1 MKNKEIQYRRRTE
14 LWLIIFGSFVVTLLY
29 ILTSF
34 GNSAS
39 VPVDLVPFFVVVLG
53 LGILAHLVVRKFA
66 PSADPVILPLVFFLN
81 GLGQVFIT
89 RLSHESGVA
98 DELPALQSTWTAVG
112 VVAFIFVLV
121 FIRNSKDL
129 ETQKYTFGVIG
140 IILLALPLLP
150 FIGSEINGARIWAS
164 IGPINL
170 QPGEFARLALTIF
183 LASYLVE
190 KKELLQV
197 GTRKIFRFE
206 VPLWRHLSPV
216 LLAWG
221 FAMLV
226 LIAEKDLGSSFL
238 YFALFTVM
246 IWVSTQRLSYLII
259 SFGLFICGALISWR
273 IFEHIQARVSIWHD
287 PWSFRSGSGYQL
299 VEAAIAMANGG
310 LIGTGLGSGE
320 PNRIPEVE
328 TDFIFAAIGE
338 EMGLLGT
345 VLVLSSFL
353 LIINSGLRIAIK
365 SSDPFNK
372 LLALG
377 LTTLIG
383 LQALV
388 IMGGVV
394 RLLPLT
400 GVTLPFVSYGG
411 SSLLAN
417 YILVA
422 LLLRL
427 SDQVENSQS
436 NKEKSIREMSNE

>member
-1 MKNKEIQYRRRTE
+1 MNNKRTQQQRRTE
-14 LWLIIFGSFVVTLLY
+14 LGLIIFGSFVITLLY
-29 ILTSF
+29 FLAGF

-39 VPVDLVPFFVVVLG
+39 VPADLVPFFIAVLG
-53 LGILAHLVVRKFA
+53 LGVLTHLVVRKFA
-66 PSADPVILPLVFFLN
+66 PSATPVILPIVIFLN
-81 GLGQVFIT
+81 GLGRVFIT
-89 RLSHESGVA
+89 RLSHENGVA
-98 DELPALQSTWTAVG
+98 DDLPALQSTWTAVG
-112 VVAFIFVLV
+112 VAAFIFVLV
-121 FIRNSKDL
+121 FVRNSRDL
-129 ETQKYTFGVIG
+129 RTHRYTFGVIG

-150 FIGSEINGARIWAS
+150 FIGREINGARIWAS

-170 QPGEFARLALTIF
+170 QPGEFARLAFAIF
-183 LASYLVE
+183 LAAYLVE

-197 GTRKIFRFE
+197 GTRKIFKFE
-206 VPLWRHLSPV
+206 VPSLRHLSPV

-226 LIAEKDLGSSFL
+226 LIVEKDLGSSLL
-238 YFALFTVM
+238 YFALFAVM
-246 IWVSTQRLSYLII
+246 LWAATQRFSYLII

-273 IFEHIQARVSIWHD
+273 IFDHIQARVSVWHD
-287 PWSFRSGSGYQL
+287 PWAFRSGSGYQL

-310 LIGTGLGSGE
+310 LTGTGLGSGE

-345 VLVLSSFL
+345 VLVISSFL
-353 LIINSGLRIAIK
+353 LIISSGLRIAIK
-365 SSDPFNK
+365 SSDAFDK

-383 LQALV
+383 LQGLV

-427 SDQVENSQS
+427 SDQAANSES
-436 NKEKSIREMSNE
+436 DTEKFMREASSE

>member
-1 MKNKEIQYRRRTE
+1 
-14 LWLIIFGSFVVTLLY
+14 
-29 ILTSF
+29 
-34 GNSAS
+34 
-39 VPVDLVPFFVVVLG
+39 
-53 LGILAHLVVRKFA
+53 
-66 PSADPVILPLVFFLN
+66 
-81 GLGQVFIT
+81 
-89 RLSHESGVA
+89 
-98 DELPALQSTWTAVG
+98 
-112 VVAFIFVLV
+112 
-121 FIRNSKDL
+121 
-129 ETQKYTFGVIG
+129 
-140 IILLALPLLP
+140 
-150 FIGSEINGARIWAS
+150 
-164 IGPINL
+164 
-170 QPGEFARLALTIF
+170 
-183 LASYLVE
+183 
-190 KKELLQV
+190 
-197 GTRKIFRFE
+197 
-206 VPLWRHLSPV
+206 
-216 LLAWG
+216 
-221 FAMLV
+221 MLV
-226 LIAEKDLGSSFL
+226 LIAEKDLGSSLL
-238 YFALFTVM
+238 YFVLFTVM

-353 LIINSGLRIAIK
+353 LIISSGLRIAIK
-365 SSDPFNK
+365 SSDPFSK

-383 LQALV
+383 FQALV

-427 SDQVENSQS
+427 SDQLENSQS
-436 NKEKSIREMSNE
+436 SKEKSIQEMSNE